1 MQRRNLNFTPP
12 RWYNNISNNLHKKY
26 KPMNQSVLNLTTAI
40 TLKIKEYEKKIGGT
54 FSNDVSDAQNRIAIS
69 NLYLALAHLV
79 K

>member
-1 MQRRNLNFTPP
+1 
-12 RWYNNISNNLHKKY
+12 
-26 KPMNQSVLNLTTAI
+26 MNQSVLNLTTAI